1 MLGASVKKLVKS
13 VLLVFICFM
22 ASAQASQLV
31 YLRPNETPMFTEL
44 YQRYGL
50 LNPPALHVYDS
61 SVYLGQ
67 PGEKSLLIPS
77 SEAFFNDVDQTLRAY
92 HKRIGNQELFIDPN
106 ETQYT
111 FCPSN
116 GSLQIIFAL
125 VYAIA
130 TSEPDKHFVFVEKIP
145 FYSFHEHAVSY
156 RPYPNARFQGFN
168 DPSEIKLQP
177 NETLVEFVT
186 SPNNPDGTFRQPY
199 TPANIIIADLVFSS
213 SSYGSDGSGY
223 IKENIAWIAKARR
236 DGKHVIAFNSVSKA
250 LGKPGYRLGYTW
262 FPMSDAYANT
272 IFHNFFSYL
281 WKLTVGD
288 STPGVAEALNL
299 MSAIAALPDAGQALR
314 ADAFKTIAKR
324 HYLVKTELLK
334 RYPGTEVKS
343 ITGSPTF
350 FAKLNSPD
358 TKTMPAAKVLL
369 KDLNIAVDNGDTMGA
384 TDDYVR
390 INLCGYSGDLA
401 EFLNRLANAKK
412 YNANAMLI
420 STASYCEHTIVHGN
434 ENTRYVVKPN
444 DCNIDVDAGQADVEI
459 IFPPFINYQRSNL
472 MSIKKLDDS
481 KHAVII
487 QAKDVKKSIEQKN
500 EKVSMQWTQPFFANG
515 QWQVAEAK

>member
-1 MLGASVKKLVKS
+1 MLRAKVAKLTKLFFW
-13 VLLVFICFM
+13 LLIFLVT
-22 ASAQASQLV
+22 SAQASQLV

-77 SEAFFNDVDQTLRAY
+77 SDAFFNDVDQTLRAY
-92 HKRIGNQELFIDPN
+92 HARIGNQELFLDPN
-106 ETQYT
+106 ENQYT

-130 TSEPDKHFVFVEKIP
+130 TSEPDKHFLFVEKIP

-156 RPYPNARFQGFN
+156 RPYPNARFQGFH

-177 NETLVEFVT
+177 GETLVEFVT
-186 SPNNPDGTFRQPY
+186 SPNNPDGTFRQHY
-199 TPANIIIADLVFSS
+199 TQANIIIADLVFSS

-223 IKENIAWIAKARR
+223 IKENIAWISQARR
-236 DGKHVIAFNSVSKA
+236 EGKHVIPFNSVSKA

-281 WKLTVGD
+281 WKLTVGE

-299 MSAIAALPDAGQALR
+299 MSAIAALPDAGQSLR
-314 ADAFKTIAKR
+314 NDAFKTIVKR
-324 HYLVKTELLK
+324 HGLVKTELLK

-343 ITGSPTF
+343 IPGSPTF
-350 FAKLNSPD
+350 FARLNSPD
-358 TKTMPAAKVLL
+358 SKTMPAAKVLF

-401 EFLNRLANAKK
+401 EFLNRLANSKK
-412 YNANAMLI
+412 YNANELLI
-420 STASYCEHTIVHGN
+420 SSANYCEHTIIHGN
-434 ENTRYVVKPN
+434 ENARYVVKPN
-444 DCNIDVDAGQADVEI
+444 DCNIDVDASNAEVEI
-459 IFPPFINYQRSNL
+459 VFPPFINFQRSNL
-472 MSIKKLDDS
+472 MTIKKIDNS
-481 KHAVII
+481 KHSVTI
-487 QAKDVKKSIEQKN
+487 QAKGITKSMKQKN
-500 EKVSMQWTQPFFANG
+500 EKLSLQWTQPFFLNG
-515 QWQVAEAK
+515 QWHTMSS